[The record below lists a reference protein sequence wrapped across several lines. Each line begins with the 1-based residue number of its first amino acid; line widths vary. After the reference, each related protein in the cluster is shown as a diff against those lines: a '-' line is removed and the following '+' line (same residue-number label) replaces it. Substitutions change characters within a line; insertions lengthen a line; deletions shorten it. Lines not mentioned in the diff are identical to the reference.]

1 MLRLIL
7 VALALAVA
15 LPAQEL
21 HSFWRTTR
29 EQLAREPL
37 DAEVAVVAEPLPY
50 RKFKVTLRSLGGIRF
65 HAFLAL
71 PIQGEAPA
79 KPWPVLVTT
88 PGYGGRQQGL
98 QLGESQRGYAI
109 LQVFPRSQGESTAL
123 WRIDGPD
130 KLTWR
135 LDRPEGAYYQGAYAD
150 VMRGIDFARSHIELD
165 GERIALVGT
174 SQGGGIALAVGALD
188 PRVRAVVA
196 HVPFLCNFR
205 LAARTSG
212 SLVQRL
218 LTQAGR
224 LDERALRTLD
234 FFDPLHLAADLK
246 SPVLVSAGGRD
257 DTCPAAT
264 IQSVVDRLPGRRT
277 LTFYPDLPHTSSVD
291 FYNLTWSWLETN
303 FRQR

>member
-1 MLRLIL
+1 VLRLIL
-7 VALALAVA
+7 VALALAA
-15 LPAQEL
+15 ELPAQDL
-21 HSFWRTTR
+21 QSFWQTTR
-29 EQLAREPL
+29 EQLARESL
-37 DAEVAVVAEPLPY
+37 DAQVAAVAEPLPY

-98 QLGESQRGYAI
+98 QLGEAQRGYAI
-109 LQVFPRSQGESTAL
+109 LQIFPRGQGDSTAL
-123 WRIDGPD
+123 WEIDGPD

-135 LDRPEGAYYQGAYAD
+135 LDQPGGAYYQGAYAD
-150 VMRGIDFARSHIELD
+150 VMRGLDFVQSHPEL
-165 GERIALVGT
+165 GRERIALVGT
-174 SQGGGIALAVGALD
+174 SQGGGIGLAVAALD

-196 HVPFLCNFR
+196 HVPFLCNIR
-205 LAARTSG
+205 LAARTPG
-212 SLVQRL
+212 SLVQQL
-218 LTQAGR
+218 LVQAGR
-224 LDERALRTLD
+224 NDEAALRTLD

-246 SPVLVSAGGRD
+246 APVLVSAGGRD

-264 IQSVVDRLPGRRT
+264 IQSVVDRLPGRKT
-277 LTFYPDLPHTSSVD
+277 LMFYPDLTHTSSVD
-291 FYNLTWSWLETN
+291 FYNLTWAWLETN